1 MNTESCKEFEMG
13 ILPLW
18 WIMNSESCILKCMS
32 YFDGWLLYHT
42 LESNLAYALKIKI
55 FIMFSDKF
63 CFYRNNG
70 KYEDNYIQEQI
81 HWSIMH
87 MHNYKSKKKT
97 TPQIKGL
104 TVVECLCKLGHLH
117 FVKYYMAFKIM
128 AKW

>member
-32 YFDGWLLYHT
+32 YFDGCLFYHT

-87 MHNYKSKKKT
+87 MHNYKSKKK
-97 TPQIKGL
+97 PHL
-104 TVVECLCKLGHLH
+104 KL
-117 FVKYYMAFKIM
+117 KD
-128 AKW
+128 